1 MAGRMRAETIRK
13 ILVLD
18 AQPLALEFEKTFL
31 ERPEIV
37 LVFAPAG
44 GDPVAAV
51 RRECP
56 DLVVLDLHA
65 ANRES
70 LSACLAIRSDPEAA
84 RIPVILLS
92 TPTLRL
98 EAESS
103 GADAVVFRPLVRREF
118 LEVVRR
124 FLPLAERR
132 SPRYPVHA
140 RFTFIHDG
148 GEIQAFSLDLSETG
162 VFLRANRFPP
172 AGATLALR
180 FRLPGDEGE
189 IACDGVVRGSRDP
202 GLGAGGSVGFGVE
215 FQGMEPTDCARL
227 SRFVGERLSRPVE
240 FT

>member
-1 MAGRMRAETIRK
+1 MRTETIRK

-18 AQPLALEFEKTFL
+18 AEPLALEFDFEKTFL
-31 ERPEIV
+31 ERPEIA

-44 GDPVAAV
+44 GDPVDAV

-65 ANRES
+65 ANRAS
-70 LSACLAIRSDPEAA
+70 LGTCEAIRSDPGTA

-98 EAESS
+98 EAERS
-103 GADAVVFRPLVRREF
+103 GADAVVFKPLVRREF

-132 SPRYPVHA
+132 SPRYPIHA
-140 RFTFIHDG
+140 RFTFVHDG

-162 VFLRANRFPP
+162 VFLRAQRFPP
-172 AGATLALR
+172 AGAMLALR
-180 FRLPGDEGE
+180 FRLPGDDGE
-189 IACDGVVRGSRDP
+189 IACDGVVRGARDP
-202 GLGAGGSVGFGVE
+202 GRVAGGSVGFGVE
-215 FQGMEPTDCARL
+215 FRGMEPADCARL